1 MQNKKIKKVKN
12 SKLIAEIPYFQE
24 INDFT
29 KLNKSDI
36 VLDIRDSMES
46 NKRPLKLKDI
56 SVSNFPYFEIHKNFL
71 NLDKNKSY
79 VLYCNYG
86 MMSRLQAIYL
96 YQKGFRK
103 IKIFSVSI

>member
-1 MQNKKIKKVKN
+1 MQNKKIKKIKN
-12 SKLIAEIPYFQE
+12 SKLISNIPSFQE
-24 INDFT
+24 IHDFT
-29 KLNKSDI
+29 KLHKSDI
-36 VLDIRDSMES
+36 VLDIRDSIER
-46 NKRPLKLKDI
+46 NKHPLRLKDVV
-56 SVSNFPYFEIHKNFL
+56 VSNLPYFEIHQNLL

-103 IKIFSVSI
+103 IKIFSVPI